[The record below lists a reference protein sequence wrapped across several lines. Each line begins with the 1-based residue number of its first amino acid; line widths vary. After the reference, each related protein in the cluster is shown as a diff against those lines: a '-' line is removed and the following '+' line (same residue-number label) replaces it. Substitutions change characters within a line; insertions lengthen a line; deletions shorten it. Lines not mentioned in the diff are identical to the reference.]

1 MEGDRDARMRA
12 CGASSNAT
20 ESHRV
25 AHNNIRRARPSS
37 QQQHHL
43 VGVLRPEDL
52 DLTRARILD
61 RILSGDA
68 TEDDNTFRDLLQK
81 RNSSI
86 LAHGLKPVSEGSAMR
101 FLEYVDAMVDRPEI
115 RASAKHARLREL

>member
-1 MEGDRDARMRA
+1 VEGDRGQRMRA
-12 CGASSNAT
+12 CGASSKAT

-68 TEDDNTFRDLLQK
+68 TEDDNTFRDLL
-81 RNSSI
+81 
-86 LAHGLKPVSEGSAMR
+86 
-101 FLEYVDAMVDRPEI
+101 
-115 RASAKHARLREL
+115 